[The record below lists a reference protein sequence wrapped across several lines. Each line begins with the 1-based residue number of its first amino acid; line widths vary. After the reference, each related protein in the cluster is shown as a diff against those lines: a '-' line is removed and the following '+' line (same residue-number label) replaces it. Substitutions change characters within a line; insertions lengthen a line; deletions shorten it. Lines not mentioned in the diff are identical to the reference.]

1 VGDKIMRRF
10 VERTLQ
16 LAVECC
22 LDVGMHVISSEG
34 FREPDNNRDVF
45 QVLVETSVITPELG
59 QCLKEAA
66 GFRNVLV
73 HEYTRVDPT
82 LVHQVLVSQVG
93 DLRMF
98 GSTIKE
104 RFSETE

>member
-1 VGDKIMRRF
+1 
-10 VERTLQ
+10 
-16 LAVECC
+16 
-22 LDVGMHVISSEG
+22 
-34 FREPDNNRDVF
+34 
-45 QVLVETSVITPELG
+45 
-59 QCLKEAA
+59 LKEAA